1 MNESLNHRL
10 AQAAAPSSNGNGDHA
25 PYQNGQNGNG
35 KGSHNGHSHSSV
47 NGYTCCGDDHD
58 DHDHLDREGPAA
70 HDYAVSIEAA
80 SNRDLDSMSDHVRH
94 LLSHLGE
101 NPEREGLLKTPMRV
115 AKALDFLTSGYRT
128 NLDDLVNQAVFT
140 EQYDEI
146 VSIKNIQFFSMCEHH
161 MLPFYGI
168 ANVAYIPNGKVIG
181 LSKIPRIVDA
191 FSRRL
196 QVQERLTNQIASCL
210 KDVLNPRGVAVVM
223 EGYHMCMAMRG
234 VQKQN
239 CTTVT
244 SCMLGDFRT
253 NLNTRNE
260 FLTLCGGHSLLR

>member
-1 MNESLNHRL
+1 MDQKHLNGTNGHSNGY
-10 AQAAAPSSNGNGDHA
+10 PNGNGSHA
-25 PYQNGQNGNG
+25 YHNGNG
-35 KGSHNGHSHSSV
+35 NGTWATAVCCSHDH
-47 NGYTCCGDDHD
+47 YEDGDDH
-58 DHDHLDREGPAA
+58 HDLEGMSAHVHALSPEATGPRDLTAMAA
-70 HDYAVSIEAA
+70 HME
-80 SNRDLDSMSDHVRH
+80 SM
-94 LLSHLGE
+94 LGLIGE
-101 NPEREGLLKTPMRV
+101 DPQREGLLKTPMRV
-115 AKALDFLTSGYRT
+115 AKAMDFLTSGYRT
-128 NLDDLVNQAVFT
+128 DIQELLNGAVFT

-146 VSIKNIQFFSMCEHH
+146 VSVKNIHFFSMCEHH

-196 QVQERLTNQIASCL
+196 QVQERLTNQIAHCL

-223 EGYHMCMAMRG
+223 EGYHLCMMMRG
-234 VQKQN
+234 VQKQD

-253 NLNTRNE
+253 NLNTRQE
-260 FLTLCGGHSLLR
+260 FLTLCGSHSVHRR